1 MNKSLKTALIIACT
15 TIATSGGAV
24 ANEKNY
30 WTDSFGNPLKNG
42 TNELH
47 WNNSINS
54 NNLKK
59 KLIDANSSK
68 KISLHKNTFF
78 DFDSYI
84 LKSESIRLLDDVI
97 KDLKNIDIDKII
109 ISGFTDAKG
118 NANYNK
124 RLSENRAE
132 SVRNYLIHN
141 GIKSTFIS
149 TKANGS
155 SDPIADNNNEEG
167 RAKNRRAEIKVFS
180 KK

>member
-1 MNKSLKTALIIACT
+1 MNKSLKMALIIACT
-15 TIATSGGAV
+15 TIATSSGAV
-24 ANEKNY
+24 TNEKNC

-47 WNNSINS
+47 WKNSINS
-54 NNLKK
+54 NDVKNKPT
-59 KLIDANSSK
+59 NTNVVK
-68 KISLHKNTFF
+68 KISLNKNTFF

-84 LKSESIRLLDDVI
+84 LKSENISHLDEMI

-124 RLSENRAE
+124 KLSENRAE
-132 SVRNYLIHN
+132 SVKNYLIHN
-141 GIKSTFIS
+141 GIKSDFIS
-149 TKANGS
+149 IKANGS

-180 KK
+180 KN